1 MATMVKHV
9 GRIKNTDRKCIVVF
23 RHIYDE
29 QGNITDKDNC
39 LVVDADALP
48 DMFNQAMIDTVNST
62 EGQNT
67 LNFFEVLA
75 RRTFSDG
82 RNMLATLDATGRL
95 AKYHTNDI
103 VMVPHPAH
111 KISLTE
117 LNRELGKL
125 DLHGGAEINKNASA
139 KVKEVSES
147 AKGEVDVELTVANN
161 ESDDTSERTPQQ
173 EAEMLRFQAD
183 RFDIQAK
190 EFRAKADAL
199 DPDSAK
205 PRRGRPPKATAEAEA
220 VSEATAS

>member
-23 RHIYDE
+23 RYIYDE
-29 QGNITDKDNC
+29 KGTISDKDHC

-95 AKYHTNDI
+95 TKYHTNDI

-117 LNRELGKL
+117 LNRELSKL
-125 DLHGGAEINKNASA
+125 EGVQTEEIATA
-139 KVKEVSES
+139 KTMDTE
-147 AKGEVDVELTVANN
+147 ARGEADVELTVANN
-161 ESDDTSERTPQQ
+161 ESDDTSERTPEQ
-173 EAEMLRFQAD
+173 EAEVLRYQAE
-183 RFDIQAK
+183 RFETQAK

-199 DPDSAK
+199 HPDSAK
-205 PRRGRPPKATAEAEA
+205 PRRGRPPKAATEA
-220 VSEATAS
+220 VSEASAS

>member
-29 QGNITDKDNC
+29 QGTITDRDHC

-48 DMFNQAMIDTVNST
+48 DMFNQAMIDTVNSS

-103 VMVPHPAH
+103 TMVPHPAH

-117 LNRELGKL
+117 LNRELDKL

-139 KVKEVSES
+139 SVKEVSES
-147 AKGEVDVELTVANN
+147 AKGEVDVELTIADN
-161 ESDDTSERTPQQ
+161 ESGDTSERTPEQ
-173 EAEMLRFQAD
+173 EAQMLRFQAD
-183 RFDIQAK
+183 RFETQAK
-190 EFRAKADAL
+190 EFRAKADAIH
-199 DPDSAK
+199 PDSAK
-205 PRRGRPPKATAEAEA
+205 PRRGRPPKEATTAV
-220 VSEATAS
+220 VSEASAS

>member
-9 GRIKNTDRKCIVVF
+9 GRIKNTDRKAIVVF
-23 RHIYDE
+23 RYIYDE
-29 QGNITDKDNC
+29 KGNITDRDHC

-48 DMFNQAMIDTVNST
+48 DMFNQAMIDAVNSS

-67 LNFFEVLA
+67 LDFFEVLA

-103 VMVPHPAH
+103 VMVPHPAT

-117 LNRELGKL
+117 LNRELEKL
-125 DLHGGAEINKNASA
+125 DLHGGAEINKTASD
-139 KVKEVSES
+139 KVQKVSES
-147 AKGEVDVELTVANN
+147 TKGEVDVELTIADN
-161 ESDDTSERTPQQ
+161 ESDGTSERTPQQ
-173 EAEMLRFQAD
+173 EAQMLRFQAD
-183 RFDIQAK
+183 RFEAQAT
-190 EFRAKADAL
+190 EFRAKADSL

-205 PRRGRPPKATAEAEA
+205 PRRGRPPKAATA
-220 VSEATAS
+220 VSEASAS

>member
-23 RHIYDE
+23 RYIYDE
-29 QGNITDKDNC
+29 KGNITDKEHC

-48 DMFNQAMIDTVNST
+48 DMFNQAIIDAVNSS
-62 EGQNT
+62 EGQDT
-67 LNFFEVLA
+67 LNFYEVLA
-75 RRTFSDG
+75 RRSFSDG

-95 AKYHTNDI
+95 NKYHTNDI
-103 VMVPHPAH
+103 TMVPHPAH

-117 LNRELGKL
+117 LNRELEKL
-125 DLHGGAEINKNASA
+125 DGVQTEEIATA
-139 KVKEVSES
+139 KTIDTE
-147 AKGEVDVELTVANN
+147 ARGEANVELTVAND
-161 ESDDTSERTPQQ
+161 ESSDTGERTPQQ

-183 RFDIQAK
+183 RFEVQAK
-190 EFRAKADAL
+190 EFRAKADAI

-205 PRRGRPPKATAEAEA
+205 PRRGRPPKAATEA

>member
-9 GRIKNTDRKCIVVF
+9 GRIKNTDRKAIVVF
-23 RHIYDE
+23 RYIYDE
-29 QGNITDKDNC
+29 QGNITDKEHC

-48 DMFNQAMIDTVNST
+48 DMFNQAMIDAVNST

-75 RRTFSDG
+75 RNSFSDG
-82 RNMLATLDATGRL
+82 RNMLATLNATGRL
-95 AKYHTNDI
+95 TKYHTNDI

-117 LNRELGKL
+117 LNRELEKL
-125 DLHGGAEINKNASA
+125 DLNGGAEINKNASA

-147 AKGEVDVELTVANN
+147 TKGEVDVELTIADN
-161 ESDDTSERTPQQ
+161 ESDGTSERTPQQ

-183 RFDIQAK
+183 RFDRQAK
-190 EFRAKADAL
+190 EFRAKADAI

-205 PRRGRPPKATAEAEA
+205 PRRGRPPKATADAEA